1 MDRRAFLARGAAGVA
16 AVGVGAGG
24 GSTWRGFQDRRAKE
38 ATEKDG
44 GGHGETRI
52 VYSVTTRERALALTF
67 DDGPHPRLTP
77 PLLDLLAKRRIKATF
92 FLVGEAAARHPEI
105 VRRMLA
111 GGHEV
116 GNHSWSHPH
125 LADLD
130 ADGAREEV
138 KRGSSALTAQTGTRP
153 RWFRP
158 PRGVLTGPIIHAA
171 ATEHQDIAMWSASFP
186 AHLPLD
192 SPDALASKLMA
203 TIRGGAIVDLHDGT
217 NGRDDDP
224 TWESLW
230 KRELAQLPAFLDA
243 AATARYRFLTLSKLD
258 ALGNRPGG
266 AGRGPGDRDQTSQQV
281 PTEVGG

>member
-24 GSTWRGFQDRRAKE
+24 GSTLRGFQDRRAKE

-52 VYSVTTRERALALTF
+52 VYSVTTRARALALTF

-77 PLLDLLAKRRIKATF
+77 PLLDLLEKRSIKATF
-92 FLVGEAAARHPEI
+92 FLVGDAAARHPDI
-105 VRRMLA
+105 VRRIRA
-111 GGHEV
+111 SGHEV

-130 ADGAREEV
+130 AEGARRQVE
-138 KRGSSALTAQTGTRP
+138 RGSTALTAQIGTRP

-171 ATEHQDIAMWSASFP
+171 AAEHQDIAMWSASFP
-186 AHLPLD
+186 AHLPLGA
-192 SPDALASKLMA
+192 PDALATKLMS
-203 TIRGGAIVDLHDGT
+203 TIRPGAIVDLHDGT
-217 NGRDDDP
+217 NGSDDDSKL
-224 TWESLW
+224 ESLW

-243 AATARYRFLTLSKLD
+243 AEAAGYRFLTLSKLD
-258 ALGNRPGG
+258 ALGGRPGG
-266 AGRGPGDRDQTSQQV
+266 SRRTPSDRGPTSQQV
-281 PTEVGG
+281 PTEGGG